1 VAFACVLRPILMKG
15 YHMTI
20 SKILFSTL
28 AVSAFALVTPAT
40 AKVATGSNV
49 SDMTVT
55 DSNGVQHNLSDFAG
69 KKVVLEW
76 TNEGCP
82 YVKKHY
88 ITNNMQKTQAM
99 ATADGAVWL
108 SIISSAPGKQG
119 YKSGAEANA
128 WKTSQDAASTAVIL
142 DPSGNMGRTFAAKT
156 TPHMYII
163 DETQTLVYQGAIDDN
178 RSASPKTVAGA
189 KNYVLAAMDD
199 LKAGNAVAESD
210 TAPYGCSVK
219 YGS

>member
-1 VAFACVLRPILMKG
+1 
-15 YHMTI
+15 MTI

-28 AVSAFALVTPAT
+28 AVSALALAAPAT
-40 AKVATGSNV
+40 AKIATGSNV

-88 ITNNMQKTQAM
+88 TTNNMQKTQAM
-99 ATADGAVWL
+99 AEAEGAVWL
-108 SIISSAPGKQG
+108 SVISSAPGKQG
-119 YKSGAEANA
+119 YKTGEQANEWKDAQGAEV
-128 WKTSQDAASTAVIL
+128 TAIVL
-142 DPSGNMGRTFAAKT
+142 DPAGDMGKTFAAKT

-163 DETQTLVYQGAIDDN
+163 DEEQTLVYQGAIDDN
-178 RSASPKTVAGA
+178 RSANPATVEGA
-189 KNYVLAAMDD
+189 NNYVVAAMDD

-210 TAPYGCSVK
+210 TAPYGCSIK
-219 YGS
+219 YQS

>member
-1 VAFACVLRPILMKG
+1 
-15 YHMTI
+15 MTLTKTLFTAAAI
-20 SKILFSTL
+20 SAL
-28 AVSAFALVTPAT
+28 AIAAPAT
-40 AKVATGSNV
+40 AKIATGSNV

-55 DSNGVQHNLSDFAG
+55 DSNGVEHNLSDFAG

-88 ITNNMQKTQAM
+88 KTDNMQKTQRM

-108 SIISSAPGKQG
+108 SVISSAPGKQG
-119 YKSGAEANA
+119 YKSGEEANE
-128 WKTSQDAASTAVIL
+128 WKTSQGVASTAVVL
-142 DPSGNMGRTFAAKT
+142 DPAGDMGRSFAAKT

-163 DETQTLVYQGAIDDN
+163 DENQTLVYQGAIDDN
-178 RSASPKTVAGA
+178 RSANPKTVEGA
-189 KNYVLAAMDD
+189 KNYVVAALDD
-199 LKAGNAVAESD
+199 LKADREVAESD

-219 YGS
+219 YKS

>member
-1 VAFACVLRPILMKG
+1 
-15 YHMTI
+15 MTI
-20 SKILFSTL
+20 SKVLFSTL
-28 AVSAFALVTPAT
+28 AVSALALAAPAT
-40 AKVATGSNV
+40 AKIATGSNV

-69 KKVVLEW
+69 QKVVLEW

-88 ITNNMQKTQAM
+88 STDNMQKTQAM
-99 ATADGAVWL
+99 AEADGAVWL

-119 YKSGAEANA
+119 FVTGEEANA
-128 WKTSQDAASTAVIL
+128 WKDAQGAEMAAIVL
-142 DPSGNMGRTFAAKT
+142 DPAGEMGKTFAAKT

-163 DETQTLVYQGAIDDN
+163 DESQTLVYQGAIDDN
-178 RSASPKTVAGA
+178 RSANPATVVGA
-189 KNYVLAAMDD
+189 KNYVSAAMDD
-199 LKAGNAVAESD
+199 LKAGNAVAEAE

>member
-1 VAFACVLRPILMKG
+1 
-15 YHMTI
+15 MTI
-20 SKILFSTL
+20 SKVILSTL
-28 AVSAFALVTPAT
+28 VVSALAVAAPAT
-40 AKVATGSNV
+40 AKIATGSNV
-49 SDMTVT
+49 SDMTVV
-55 DSNGVQHNLSDFAG
+55 DSNGTTHNLSDFAG

-88 ITNNMQKTQAM
+88 TTDNMQKTQRM

-119 YKSGAEANA
+119 YKTGEEANA
-128 WKTSQDAASTAVIL
+128 WKTNQAAASSAIVL
-142 DPSGNMGRTFAAKT
+142 DPEGEMGRTFAAKT

-163 DETQTLVYQGAIDDN
+163 DENQTLVYQGAIDDN

-189 KNYVLAAMDD
+189 KNYVAAAMAD
-199 LKAGNAVAESD
+199 LKAGRAVAESE
-210 TAPYGCSVK
+210 TPPYGCSVK
-219 YGS
+219 YKS

>member
-1 VAFACVLRPILMKG
+1 
-15 YHMTI
+15 MTI
-20 SKILFSTL
+20 SKILLSTIT
-28 AVSAFALVTPAT
+28 VSALAFAVPAT
-40 AKVATGSNV
+40 AKIATGSNV
-49 SDMTVT
+49 ADMTVT

-88 ITNNMQKTQAM
+88 KTNNMQNTQKM

-119 YKSGAEANA
+119 YKTAAEANA
-128 WKTSQDAASTAVIL
+128 WKTDQDAASTAIVL
-142 DPSGNMGRTFAAKT
+142 DPAGKMGRTFAAKT

-163 DETQTLVYQGAIDDN
+163 DENQTLVYQGAIDDN
-178 RSASPKTVAGA
+178 RSASPKTVADA
-189 KNYVLAAMDD
+189 KNYVVAAMND
-199 LKAGNAVAESD
+199 LKSGNPVAEAE

>member
-1 VAFACVLRPILMKG
+1 
-15 YHMTI
+15 MTL
-20 SKILFSTL
+20 SKLLLSTL
-28 AVSAFALVTPAT
+28 MVSSLAIAAPAT
-40 AKVATGSNV
+40 AKIATGSNV

-55 DSNGVQHNLSDFAG
+55 DSNGVQHNLSDYAG

-88 ITNNMQKTQAM
+88 TTDNMQKTQKM
-99 ATADGAVWL
+99 ATTDGAVWL

-119 YKSGAEANA
+119 YKTGAEANE
-128 WKTSQDAASTAVIL
+128 WKTDQDAASTAVVL
-142 DPSGNMGRTFAAKT
+142 DPSGKMGRSFAAKT

-163 DETQTLVYQGAIDDN
+163 DENQTLVYQGAIDDN

-189 KNYVLAAMDD
+189 KNYVLAAMKD
-199 LKAGNAVAESD
+199 LKAGNAVAEAE

>member
-1 VAFACVLRPILMKG
+1 MRKFFITTSLIAASVTMAGTA
-15 YHMTI
+15 
-20 SKILFSTL
+20 SAKI
-28 AVSAFALVTPAT
+28 
-40 AKVATGSNV
+40 ATGSNV

-55 DSNGVQHNLSDFAG
+55 DSNGKTHNLSDFAG
-69 KKVVLEW
+69 KRVVLEW

-88 ITNNMQKTQAM
+88 NTNNMQDTQKM
-99 ATADGAVWL
+99 ATANDDTVWL

-128 WKTSQDAASTAVIL
+128 TAEKYDAAPTAIVL
-142 DPSGNMGRTFAAKT
+142 DPSGAMGRTFAAKT
-156 TPHMYII
+156 TPHMYVI
-163 DETQTLVYQGAIDDN
+163 DENQTLVYQGAIDDN
-178 RSASPKTVAGA
+178 RSANPATVKGA
-189 KNYVLAAMDD
+189 KNYVKAALADMD
-199 LKAGNAVAESD
+199 AGRAVVESE

>member
-1 VAFACVLRPILMKG
+1 
-15 YHMTI
+15 MTI

-28 AVSAFALVTPAT
+28 AISALALAAPAA
-40 AKVATGSNV
+40 AKIATGSNV

-88 ITNNMQKTQAM
+88 TTDNMQKTQKM

-108 SIISSAPGKQG
+108 SVISSAPGKQG
-119 YKSGAEANA
+119 YKTPAEANA
-128 WKTSQDAASTAVIL
+128 WKTDQDAASTAIVL
-142 DPSGNMGRTFAAKT
+142 DPEGNMGRTFAAKT

-163 DETQTLVYQGAIDDN
+163 DENQTLVYQGAIDDN
-178 RSASPKTVAGA
+178 RSANPATVEGA
-189 KNYVLAAMDD
+189 KNYVVAAMED
-199 LKAGNAVAESD
+199 LKAGRAVAEAE

-219 YGS
+219 YKS

>member
-1 VAFACVLRPILMKG
+1 
-15 YHMTI
+15 MTI
-20 SKILFSTL
+20 SKILLSTL
-28 AVSAFALVTPAT
+28 AVSALAIAAPAT
-40 AKVATGSNV
+40 AKIATGSNV
-49 SDMTVT
+49 SDMTVV

-88 ITNNMQKTQAM
+88 TTDNMQKTQKT
-99 ATADGAVWL
+99 ATTDGAVWL

-119 YKSGAEANA
+119 YKSPTEAND
-128 WKTSQDAASTAVIL
+128 WKEAQGAKSSAVIL
-142 DPSGNMGRTFAAKT
+142 DEEGTMGKTFAAKT

-163 DETQTLVYQGAIDDN
+163 DEAQTLVYQGAIDDN
-178 RSASPKTVAGA
+178 RSASPSTVAGA

-199 LKAGNAVAESD
+199 LKAGRPVAESD
-210 TAPYGCSVK
+210 TPPYGCSIK
-219 YGS
+219 YKS

>member
-1 VAFACVLRPILMKG
+1 
-15 YHMTI
+15 MTI
-20 SKILFSTL
+20 SKTLLSTL
-28 AVSAFALVTPAT
+28 AVSALAFAAPAT
-40 AKVATGSNV
+40 AKIATGSNV

-88 ITNNMQKTQAM
+88 KTNNMQKTQAM

-108 SIISSAPGKQG
+108 SVISSAPGKQG
-119 YKSGAEANA
+119 YKTGTEANA
-128 WKTSQDAASTAVIL
+128 WKDAQGAASTAVVL
-142 DPSGNMGRTFAAKT
+142 DPAGDMGRSFAAKT

-163 DETQTLVYQGAIDDN
+163 DENQTLVYQGAIDDN
-178 RSASPKTVAGA
+178 RSASPATVEGA

-199 LKAGNAVAESD
+199 LKAGRAVADSE

-219 YGS
+219 YKS

>member
-1 VAFACVLRPILMKG
+1 
-15 YHMTI
+15 MTI
-20 SKILFSTL
+20 SKLLFSTL
-28 AVSAFALVTPAT
+28 AVSALALAAPAS
-40 AKVATGSNV
+40 AKIATGSNV
-49 SDMTVT
+49 ADMTVT

-88 ITNNMQKTQAM
+88 KTNNMQKTQKM

-119 YKSGAEANA
+119 YKTGEEANT
-128 WKTSQDAASTAVIL
+128 WKTDQNASSTAVVL
-142 DPSGNMGRTFAAKT
+142 DPAGQMGRSFAAKT

-163 DETQTLVYQGAIDDN
+163 DESQTLVYQGAIDDN
-178 RSASPKTVAGA
+178 RSASPETVEGA

-199 LKAGNAVAESD
+199 LKAGNAVGDSD

-219 YGS
+219 YES